1 MFYGSRKHDQ
11 VARVAPC
18 FRKNIVPAAGV
29 CKPECLNDVPLD
41 HEPLSRGIASVPWS
55 RFITA
60 TKEIEAATFDPHR
73 QPNGLV

>member
-1 MFYGSRKHDQ
+1 MFYGSRKPDQ
-11 VARVAPC
+11 VARVATC

-29 CKPECLNDVPLD
+29 CKPECAPLD
-41 HEPLSRGIASVPWS
+41 HVPPLRGIAPVPWS

-60 TKEIEAATFDPHR
+60 IKEIEAATFDPHR